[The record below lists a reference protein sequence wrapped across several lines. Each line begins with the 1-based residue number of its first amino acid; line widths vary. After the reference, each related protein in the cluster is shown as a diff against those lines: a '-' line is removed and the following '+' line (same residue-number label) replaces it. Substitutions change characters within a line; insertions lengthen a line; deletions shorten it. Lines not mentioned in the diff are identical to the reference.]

1 MVVVNDGVLDGF
13 STVFTGVGVVMEIL
27 IGGYGVLDG
36 FSTVFTGVGVLME
49 SLIGGYGVAVEG
61 VST

>member
-1 MVVVNDGVLDGF
+1 MILMMVVNDELN
-13 STVFTGVGVVMEIL
+13 
-27 IGGYGVLDG
+27 G

-49 SLIGGYGVAVEG
+49 ILIGGDGVAVEG